1 MNFKI
6 ESLVK
11 FPEFLASLSLLAHNF
26 FVTPVLLIL
35 LWFLLSLY
43 RIMPQMVAGIL
54 SDSYRRERVLS
65 QSDASDVLREAFSQ
79 TEASID
85 HHYEVFT

>member
-1 MNFKI
+1 
-6 ESLVK
+6 
-11 FPEFLASLSLLAHNF
+11 
-26 FVTPVLLIL
+26 
-35 LWFLLSLY
+35 
-43 RIMPQMVAGIL
+43 MPQMVASLL

-85 HHYEVFT
+85 HHYEVFYLDLFCKSYKPCSPD